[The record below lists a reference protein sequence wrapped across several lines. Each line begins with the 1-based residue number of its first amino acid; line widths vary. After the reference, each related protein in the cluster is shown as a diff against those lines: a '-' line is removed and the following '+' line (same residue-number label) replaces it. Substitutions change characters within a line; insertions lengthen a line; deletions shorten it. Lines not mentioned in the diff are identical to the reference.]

1 MVIEVGQNEYKNLV
15 TNNDFLNVIS
25 DKVSYEFAREIAHK
39 IELTEDE
46 IKALTD
52 ESDLPYIEAENE
64 ELINLID
71 DVNST
76 LQHLIVP
83 IERGQ
88 RINRD
93 KVIKTINEVIRQL
106 TNR

>member
-1 MVIEVGQNEYKNLV
+1 MVIEVGKNEYKNLV
-15 TNNDFLNVIS
+15 TDNDFLNVIS
-25 DKVSYEFAREIAHK
+25 DKVSYEFAREIAHE

-83 IERGQ
+83 IEKGQ
-88 RINRD
+88 RIDRD
-93 KVIKTINEVIRQL
+93 KVIKTINEVIKQL

>member
-39 IELTEDE
+39 IELTEYE

-71 DVNST
+71 DVNSI
-76 LQHLIVP
+76 LQHLVVP
-83 IERGQ
+83 IEKGQ

-93 KVIKTINEVIRQL
+93 KVIKTINEVIKRL

>member
-1 MVIEVGQNEYKNLV
+1 MVIEVGKNEYQNLV

-25 DKVSYEFAREIAHK
+25 DKISYEFAREIAHK

-46 IKALTD
+46 IRALTD
-52 ESDLPYIEAENE
+52 ESDMAYIEAENE
-64 ELINLID
+64 ELLNLID
-71 DVNST
+71 DVNSI

-83 IERGQ
+83 IKRGQ

>member
-1 MVIEVGQNEYKNLV
+1 M
-15 TNNDFLNVIS
+15 S
-25 DKVSYEFAREIAHK
+25 SREIAHK
-39 IELTEDE
+39 IELTEYE
-46 IKALTD
+46 IKVLTD

-93 KVIKTINEVIRQL
+93 KVIKTINEVIKQL